1 MKLFMRITVAA
12 LVSVFALSSCGE
24 EKFSKYQC
32 PMKCEQEKTYDKPG
46 NCPVC
51 GMKLKGIK

>member
-1 MKLFMRITVAA
+1 MRVIVAT

-46 NCPVC
+46 TCPVC